1 MHTATWDEVVSAI
14 TGVKNRGSFS
24 KTFTP
29 TMSAQSQT
37 GEAGYYSSVYVACNG
52 AGLSGNAGASQV
64 LSGYTFYSNSLT
76 RQNGA
81 MINVPNTS
89 SVTLTAAD
97 GRKILN
103 AREVWVIAN
112 SDGVRRVCFECPTT
126 GYYTNTSIVACPT
139 DNVGNALTQEYHDY
153 GIIVP
158 IQLVNHQLTT
168 SYEYYAA
175 DFTVNSWANYN
186 KPGIVFVCSVQ
197 GPSAFWGDGTQVEIS
212 TPELSENHLSEGW
225 LRYRIGIRN
234 VERTAA
240 ASCIVRVRLEAY
252 RPII

>member
-29 TMSAQSQT
+29 TMNAQSQT

-52 AGLSGNAGASQV
+52 AGLSGNAGTSQV

-126 GYYTNTSIVACPT
+126 GYYTDISIVACPAA
-139 DNVGNALTQEYHDY
+139 NLNASLEYHDF
-153 GIIVP
+153 GTIVP
-158 IQLVNHQLTT
+158 IQFVNHQLTT

-175 DFTVNSWANYN
+175 DFTVNGWANYN
-186 KPGIVFVCSVQ
+186 KPGVRYVCSVQ
-197 GPSAFWGDGTQVEIS
+197 GPSVFWGEDTQVEIS
-212 TPELSENHLSEGW
+212 TPEMSENHLSEGW

-234 VERTAA
+234 CERTAA
-240 ASCIVRVRLEAY
+240 ASCLVRVRLEGY
-252 RPII
+252 RPYI